1 MPDLASE
8 NTDVARRIADWAVT
22 LDPSDIPEEVANHA
36 KLCLLDGFGTAL
48 AGVRKEHAQVT
59 LRAIHGL
66 AAGGEYPVIGTDHA
80 FGPRDA
86 AFANGYLVHALDF
99 DDTHSTAVTHT
110 TASALPIM
118 LTAGLQSGA
127 DGRDALT
134 AFVLATEVSARIG
147 AAARG
152 RFHERGFHPT
162 AVAGTFGATVAAGRL
177 TGLATEQIAEAQG
190 IVLSMA
196 GGSFAFL
203 ENGAWTKR
211 LHPGWACVS
220 ALTAVALAREG
231 FRGAAR
237 PYDGRFGLYALYAS
251 DGARIDPDEV
261 FSDLGLGWE
270 VRNVAFK
277 PIPACHLTHAF
288 SDAAIALRAA
298 HALRPGDIARI
309 EARAAPGIQ
318 PIVCDPIAEKRR
330 PQSDYDAQFSL
341 PYIVA
346 ASLARG
352 RFTLDELEAD
362 TLKDPEILALCD
374 RVICVDDPES
384 AYPQAYSGMLRIEL
398 ADGRVLEHREQVH
411 RGAAANPISPA
422 DIEGKFYANATRT
435 LDRDAATRV
444 IEAVMTLDQAR
455 SLARLAGAVT
465 R

>member
-1 MPDLASE
+1 MSDRSPQHADL
-8 NTDVARRIADWAVT
+8 ARRIADWTVA
-22 LDPSDIPEEVANHA
+22 LDPSDIPEAVAGHA
-36 KLCLLDGFGTAL
+36 KLCLLDGLGTAL
-48 AGVRKEHAQVT
+48 AGLQKEHAQIT
-59 LRAIHGL
+59 LRAIRGL
-66 AAGGEYPVIGTDHA
+66 AGGGAHPVIGTELA
-80 FGPRDA
+80 FAPRDA
-86 AFANGYLVHALDF
+86 ALANGYLVHALDF
-99 DDTHSTAVTHT
+99 DDTHSAAVTHT

-118 LTAGLQSGA
+118 LAAGLESGV
-127 DGRDALT
+127 DGRGALA

-162 AVAGTFGATVAAGRL
+162 AVAGTFGATVAAARL
-177 TGLATEQIAEAQG
+177 VGLSPAQIAEAQG

-211 LHPGWACVS
+211 LHPGWACLS

-231 FRGAAR
+231 FQGAAH

-251 DGARIDPDEV
+251 DGDRVDPEES
-261 FSDLGLGWE
+261 FANLGRDWE
-270 VRNVAFK
+270 VPNVAFK

-298 HALRPGDIARI
+298 HDLRPGDIARI

-352 RFTLDELEAD
+352 RFTLDELEPA
-362 TLKDPEILALCD
+362 TLTDPEILALCD
-374 RVICVDDPES
+374 RVTCMDDPES
-384 AYPQAYSGMLRIEL
+384 AYPEAYSGMLRLEC

-411 RGAAANPISPA
+411 RGAAGNPISHA
-422 DIEGKFYANATRT
+422 DVEGKFYANATRT
-435 LDRDAATRV
+435 LPRDAATRV
-444 IEAVMTLDQAR
+444 LEAVMTLDESP
-455 SLARLAGAVT
+455 SLAELAAAIT